1 MPGASGFVKN
11 SDSVG
16 LGGCCNG
23 ENQGF
28 VVDASAYKAVAR
40 TMLGDK
46 ARL

>member
-1 MPGASGFVKN
+1 MPEASGFVKN

-16 LGGCCNG
+16 LGGCCKG

-28 VVDASAYKAVAR
+28 IADASAYKAVAR
-40 TMLGDK
+40 TMLGDT